1 MFTVTFTDQVHS
13 MEADGESVLPD
24 PARKIS
30 SLVRE
35 ERDRYLTVM
44 NHVYCHIY

>member
-1 MFTVTFTDQVHS
+1 

-30 SLVRE
+30 SVVRE
-35 ERDRYLTVM
+35 EGDRYRPIMSQEIIQDRTYRPR
-44 NHVYCHIY
+44 HHR